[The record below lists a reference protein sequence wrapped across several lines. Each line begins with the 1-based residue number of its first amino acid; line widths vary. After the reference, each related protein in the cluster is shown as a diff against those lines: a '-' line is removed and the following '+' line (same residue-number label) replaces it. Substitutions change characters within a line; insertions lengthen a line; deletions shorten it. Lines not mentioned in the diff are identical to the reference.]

1 MLAKALTLAEPS
13 RDSSPGDMARILY
26 KQAQLLRLLGVG
38 SESPEVAEKEVVSAQ
53 LREMI
58 ERERLP
64 VPSGEVVVVA
74 EGEGA
79 EGEEDAAYDRLVCAF
94 LR

>member
-13 RDSSPGDMARILY
+13 RQSSPGDMARILY
-26 KQAQLLRLLGVG
+26 KQAGLLRLLGHAAD
-38 SESPEVAEKEVVSAQ
+38 SPEVAEKEVVSVQ
-53 LREMI
+53 LRELI
-58 ERERLP
+58 ERERVP
-64 VPSGEVVVVA
+64 VRGGEAVV
-74 EGEGA
+74 GA